1 MIISPFRP
9 SSAGLPSSP
18 FPPMSVERHTS
29 MPTLRTLSIAAFCAV
44 LLLLLPSRATG
55 QTAIEGE
62 TVYTMAGDPIENGV
76 VLLTDGVIEA
86 VGPAADITIPEGY
99 TVHQAAVVTPGLID
113 TRSVVGLAGIY
124 NIDDDQ
130 DQLETSSPL
139 QPELRAVDAYNA
151 QEELVEWL
159 RSLGVTTIHTGHAPG
174 ALISGQTM
182 IAKTHGRTVNEAV
195 IDSLAML
202 SMTLGPQVSSAF
214 DTPGTR
220 SKGVS
225 MLRAHLLEAQA
236 YHEGMQAEDPADRP
250 RRNLQMETTA
260 KVLAGEI
267 PALMA
272 VHEVPEI
279 MTALRLADEFGFDL
293 VLDGVAE
300 SYQLLEEIQAS
311 GFPILTHAPM
321 IRPSGPT
328 GSAALDTPAKLHEA
342 GIPFAFQSGFES
354 YVPKTRVVL
363 FEAAVAVANGLPFE
377 AGLAALTIDAAELLG
392 LADRLGS
399 LEEGKDADVVLYNG
413 DPFEYTTQ
421 VCGVFINGD
430 HVRDT
435 CL

>member
-1 MIISPFRP
+1 MMTTYRVMSSDCSSCSP
-9 SSAGLPSSP
+9 SL
-18 FPPMSVERHTS
+18 PMSAHRPTS
-29 MPTLRTLSIAAFCAV
+29 MSISRTFSVAALCAAF
-44 LLLLLPSRATG
+44 LLLLPLSATA

-76 VLLTDGVIEA
+76 VLINDGVIEA
-86 VGPAADITIPEGY
+86 VGPATDITIPDGY

-159 RSLGVTTIHTGHAPG
+159 RNLGVTTVHTGHAPG

-182 IAKTHGRTVNEAV
+182 IAKTHGRTVSEAV

-202 SMTLGPQVSSAF
+202 SMTLGPQVSSNF

-220 SKGVS
+220 PKGVS

-260 KVLAGEI
+260 KLLAGDI
-267 PALMA
+267 PALIA
-272 VHEVPEI
+272 AHEVPEI
-279 MTALRLADEFGFDL
+279 MTALRLAEEFGFDL
-293 VLDGVAE
+293 VVDGAAE
-300 SYQLLEEIQAS
+300 SYQLLDEIQAAGIS
-311 GFPILTHAPM
+311 VFTHAPM

-328 GSAALDTPAKLHEA
+328 GSAAFDTPARLHEA
-342 GIPFAFQSGFES
+342 GIPMGFQSGFES

-363 FEAAVAVANGLPFE
+363 FEAAIAVANGLPFE
-377 AGLAALTIDAAELLG
+377 AGLAALTIEAADLLG
-392 LADRLGS
+392 LSDRLGS
-399 LEEGKDADVVLYNG
+399 LEAGKDADVVLYNG

-430 HVRDT
+430 HVSDT